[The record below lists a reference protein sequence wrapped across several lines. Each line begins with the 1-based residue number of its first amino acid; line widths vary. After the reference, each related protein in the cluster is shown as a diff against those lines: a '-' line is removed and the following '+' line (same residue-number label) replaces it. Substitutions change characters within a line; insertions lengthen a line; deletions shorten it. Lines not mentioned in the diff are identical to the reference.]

1 MKFLLAAI
9 LLATSFAAHAV
20 PLTVQPG
27 ESWLFTIKDG
37 EPANAR
43 KVKETAKPGK
53 GQLMVSIRAL
63 FGTYMIMTNNS
74 PVAYTFRAELYRGG
88 EPAGARTCTLPANAQ
103 PIVEQ
108 WSQAADAVR
117 LSTFRAAKNDG
128 RC

>member
-9 LLATSFAAHAV
+9 LLATPVAAHAGV
-20 PLTVQPG
+20 LTVQPG
-27 ESWLFTIKDG
+27 ENWVFMIKDG

-43 KVKETAKPGK
+43 KVEATAKPGK

-63 FGTYMIMTNNS
+63 LGTYMIMTNNS

-108 WSQAADAVR
+108 WPKAADAVR
-117 LSTFRAAKNDG
+117 LSNFRAVKDEG